1 MSSLSDIGGL
11 SVDLSSK
18 INELPTKLRSKQN
31 ELFAPE
37 VWVGQASENA
47 DRKIEEIITSLSDL
61 ANQMTL
67 LKKLI
72 PFLNQY
78 ENLTVSRSTKKAD
91 LAALQLDTITN
102 ANAIGSLEKEIYT
115 IDAEMS
121 AVKAA
126 IYNITGN

>member
-1 MSSLSDIGGL
+1 MSSLSNIGGL
-11 SVDLSSK
+11 SVDLSGK

-37 VWVGQASENA
+37 VWIGQASENA
-47 DRKIEEIITSLSDL
+47 DRKIEEIITNLSDL
-61 ANQMTL
+61 TNQVTL

-78 ENLTVSRSTKKAD
+78 ENLTASRRIKKAD
-91 LAALQLDTITN
+91 LVALQLDAVTN
-102 ANAIGSLEKEIYT
+102 ANAMGTLEKEIYT

-126 IYNITGN
+126 ICNITGN